1 MSIETSENRPLLS
14 QINTQIAV
22 ADPMDDVIVDRND
35 MRRGSD
41 FAERRHTS
49 GKVVDRIEA
58 LESAARHQ
66 HHGWPDHDTPRATV
80 LALLAVDSRR

>member
-14 QINTQIAV
+14 QINTQTAV

-58 LESAARHQ
+58 LESAA
-66 HHGWPDHDTPRATV
+66 HGPRYAARNGFWRSSRWT
-80 LALLAVDSRR
+80 AVVEGG